1 MVCMSYQIVPRNS
14 LSRYCWM
21 VDISKSLAECL
32 EMGVI
37 QLTTS
42 CGRLYPFSSYCSN
55 TSPRIWSYTS
65 ILKDNPIIPGPNI
78 YIYTYI
84 YTHIYIYI
92 FVYFDMYIPPLLL
105 FILPFPAVGCF
116 TRQADLRTN
125 SAGDDEHGSQHGA
138 RPEMKTSLGWLVAC
152 LLGWILGVY
161 IGVHK
166 GF

>member
-1 MVCMSYQIVPRNS
+1 MMVCMSYQIVPRNS

-78 YIYTYI
+78 YIYIHIYI

-92 FVYFDMYIPPLLL
+92 CIFRYVYTPLVTVYTTLPSGWMFHPAGRPPNE
-105 FILPFPAVGCF
+105 FCG
-116 TRQADLRTN
+116 R
-125 SAGDDEHGSQHGA
+125 
-138 RPEMKTSLGWLVAC
+138 
-152 LLGWILGVY
+152 
-161 IGVHK
+161 
-166 GF
+166 

>member
-1 MVCMSYQIVPRNS
+1 MVCMSYQIVPPNS

-65 ILKDNPIIPGPNI
+65 ILKDNPIIAGPNI
-78 YIYTYI
+78 YIYLYLYI
-84 YTHIYIYI
+84 SICIY
-92 FVYFDMYIPPLLL
+92 PPLLL
-105 FILPFPAVGCF
+105 FILTFPAVGCF

-152 LLGWILGVY
+152 LLG
-161 IGVHK
+161 
-166 GF
+166 F